1 MDRAVSK
8 IKKAAMIIC
17 CAVLVLMTLCP
28 AAVSA
33 DREKMKTVR
42 VGYYQSSNFQDG
54 AAEDEEKSGYS
65 YEYLQKVSYYS
76 DWKYEYV
83 YGSWSEIY
91 EQFVD
96 GDIDIM
102 AGISY
107 TEEREGKILFPKYE
121 MGRENYYIYK
131 HDADTGISAAD
142 VSSLNGKKI
151 GVIKNNM
158 MTDFLMDWTP
168 DNQID
173 IETVEFDS
181 FDKCSEA
188 FYRNEID
195 ALTATDNNVDT
206 DSGMT
211 PVVKIGESPYYLAV
225 TGSRQDLLEDLNEAL
240 SMMNEVEP
248 YFLETL
254 QNTYFKNAVVSRQL
268 SEKEIHWL
276 TDHPVLHIGYSDD
289 YMPYC
294 GTDDEG
300 SATGIMTDVVEAM
313 LKEVAADRNVEV
325 EYHAYDTDGEMVAD
339 LKSGKLDAV
348 FPVPGSLTDAEN
360 GGYYVSAPAVTAGM
374 YLVYSGAY
382 NAKAAEK
389 IAVSTANRKQYLYTR
404 EMFPDSEIVECDS
417 IYDCLAAVD
426 SGKANS
432 TIINGARISTIL
444 RSNGFENMAY
454 SLLPKS
460 DDRCFAVQAG
470 NDGLLLLINRGL
482 KLIGS
487 DYGINAMSKYTD
499 TELSY
504 SFGDFIKDNAVYVIL
519 FILVI
524 ALIIIFLLYKNFR
537 HMKQQEKERAR
548 YQKELEENRK
558 QAEAANNAKTS
569 FLFNM
574 SHDIRTPMNAIIGFT
589 DLLKKNQDNPE
600 KRADYLKKIQ
610 DSSAVLLSIINNV
623 LEMARIE
630 KGTVELVESA
640 WSAEQY
646 NDTLYSVF
654 YDMMVRKGIEF
665 TRQVNVQNHYVFCD
679 SIKLREVFINILS
692 NSYKYTEPGGEVH
705 MLLEEIPSD
714 REGYALYRTTIT
726 DTGVGISE
734 EFLPHIFEEFTR
746 EKTSTDNK
754 IEGTGLGMPIVK
766 RLVEFMEGSIEVYSE
781 KGVGTTF
788 VVTIPHRIADRS
800 DLADHAGVELDP
812 NLFRGK
818 RILLAEDNNLNA
830 EIAIEIL
837 KEMGFETERAQN
849 GQIAVDML
857 YEASEGYYDVIL
869 MDIQMPCMNGYEAAR
884 AIRAMSDYNKSSIP
898 IIAMTANA
906 FEEDRKEA
914 MNAGMNDHL
923 AKPIDVKELT
933 KALAVILK

>member
-1 MDRAVSK
+1 
-8 IKKAAMIIC
+8 
-17 CAVLVLMTLCP
+17 
-28 AAVSA
+28 
-33 DREKMKTVR
+33 
-42 VGYYQSSNFQDG
+42 
-54 AAEDEEKSGYS
+54 
-65 YEYLQKVSYYS
+65 
-76 DWKYEYV
+76 
-83 YGSWSEIY
+83 
-91 EQFVD
+91 
-96 GDIDIM
+96 
-102 AGISY
+102 
-107 TEEREGKILFPKYE
+107 
-121 MGRENYYIYK
+121 
-131 HDADTGISAAD
+131 
-142 VSSLNGKKI
+142 
-151 GVIKNNM
+151 
-158 MTDFLMDWTP
+158 
-168 DNQID
+168 
-173 IETVEFDS
+173 
-181 FDKCSEA
+181 
-188 FYRNEID
+188 
-195 ALTATDNNVDT
+195 
-206 DSGMT
+206 
-211 PVVKIGESPYYLAV
+211 
-225 TGSRQDLLEDLNEAL
+225 
-240 SMMNEVEP
+240 
-248 YFLETL
+248 
-254 QNTYFKNAVVSRQL
+254 
-268 SEKEIHWL
+268 
-276 TDHPVLHIGYSDD
+276 
-289 YMPYC
+289 
-294 GTDDEG
+294 
-300 SATGIMTDVVEAM
+300 
-313 LKEVAADRNVEV
+313 
-325 EYHAYDTDGEMVAD
+325 
-339 LKSGKLDAV
+339 
-348 FPVPGSLTDAEN
+348 
-360 GGYYVSAPAVTAGM
+360 
-374 YLVYSGAY
+374 
-382 NAKAAEK
+382 
-389 IAVSTANRKQYLYTR
+389 
-404 EMFPDSEIVECDS
+404 
-417 IYDCLAAVD
+417 
-426 SGKANS
+426 
-432 TIINGARISTIL
+432 
-444 RSNGFENMAY
+444 
-454 SLLPKS
+454 
-460 DDRCFAVQAG
+460 
-470 NDGLLLLINRGL
+470 
-482 KLIGS
+482 
-487 DYGINAMSKYTD
+487 
-499 TELSY
+499 
-504 SFGDFIKDNAVYVIL
+504 
-519 FILVI
+519 
-524 ALIIIFLLYKNFR
+524 
-537 HMKQQEKERAR
+537 MKQQEKERAR

-630 KGTVELVESA
+630 KGTVDLVESA

-692 NSYKYTEPGGEVH
+692 NSYKYTEPGGKVN

-818 RILLAEDNNLNA
+818 RILLAEDNDLNA

-857 YEASEGYYDVIL
+857 YEASDGYYDVIL

>member
-1 MDRAVSK
+1 
-8 IKKAAMIIC
+8 
-17 CAVLVLMTLCP
+17 
-28 AAVSA
+28 
-33 DREKMKTVR
+33 
-42 VGYYQSSNFQDG
+42 
-54 AAEDEEKSGYS
+54 
-65 YEYLQKVSYYS
+65 
-76 DWKYEYV
+76 
-83 YGSWSEIY
+83 
-91 EQFVD
+91 
-96 GDIDIM
+96 
-102 AGISY
+102 
-107 TEEREGKILFPKYE
+107 
-121 MGRENYYIYK
+121 
-131 HDADTGISAAD
+131 
-142 VSSLNGKKI
+142 
-151 GVIKNNM
+151 
-158 MTDFLMDWTP
+158 
-168 DNQID
+168 
-173 IETVEFDS
+173 
-181 FDKCSEA
+181 
-188 FYRNEID
+188 
-195 ALTATDNNVDT
+195 
-206 DSGMT
+206 
-211 PVVKIGESPYYLAV
+211 
-225 TGSRQDLLEDLNEAL
+225 
-240 SMMNEVEP
+240 
-248 YFLETL
+248 
-254 QNTYFKNAVVSRQL
+254 
-268 SEKEIHWL
+268 
-276 TDHPVLHIGYSDD
+276 
-289 YMPYC
+289 
-294 GTDDEG
+294 
-300 SATGIMTDVVEAM
+300 
-313 LKEVAADRNVEV
+313 
-325 EYHAYDTDGEMVAD
+325 
-339 LKSGKLDAV
+339 
-348 FPVPGSLTDAEN
+348 
-360 GGYYVSAPAVTAGM
+360 M

-404 EMFPDSEIVECDS
+404 EMFPDSEIVKCDS

-665 TRQVNVQNHYVFCD
+665 TRQVKVQNHYVFCD
-679 SIKLREVFINILS
+679 PIKLREVFINILS
-692 NSYKYTEPGGEVH
+692 NSYKYTEPGGKVN

-788 VVTIPHRIADRS
+788 VVTIPHRIADRL